1 MSNVSHIMQQPVKPV
16 MEEESGRSRVAWL
29 ADEFRSS
36 YQWLKSKLHRRLGS
50 DADAEDLASSSF
62 AELAGIED
70 LTAVREPRALLT
82 VIAQRLT
89 YELWRRRDLERAY
102 LVSLASGDEPV
113 APSAETLAEI
123 SQALTLIDQALDG
136 LSAKAK
142 SAFIY
147 SQVDGLTYAEIAE
160 RLGVSSSMVR
170 KYIAQALTRC
180 YLIS

>member
-1 MSNVSHIMQQPVKPV
+1 MSKASNIIQQAAKLV
-16 MEEESGRSRVAWL
+16 MGEEPARSRAAWL

-36 YQWLKSKLHRRLGS
+36 YGWLKSKLHRRLGS
-50 DADAEDLASSSF
+50 ADDAEDLAASSF
-62 AELAGIED
+62 AELAGVED
-70 LTAVREPRALLT
+70 LAAVREPRAFLT

-102 LVSLASGDEPV
+102 LDSLAHSDEPV
-113 APSAETLAEI
+113 APSAESIVEV
-123 SQALTLIDQALDG
+123 SQALALIDQALDG

-142 SAFIY
+142 RAFIY
-147 SQVDGLTYAEIAE
+147 SQVDGLTYAEIASL
-160 RLGVSSSMVR
+160 LGVSSSMVR